1 MAFKTVD
8 SNNIRDFK
16 NFTLNEFKCKCG
28 GKYCSGFP
36 VGFSY
41 ELASQLQNIR
51 NHFGRA
57 VIITSAVR
65 CNQHN
70 KNVGGVAKSKHKE
83 GRAVDFYVKGVS
95 YNTLKNYVSSL
106 PHKNYYYNISGS
118 VMHYDINPPE
128 YVEKYNLTRLLTT
141 KKSKGK
147 WVCGSK
153 GNDVKELQKELQ
165 RRGYNIGK
173 DGIDGKFGNDTR
185 NAVIKFQ
192 KDNRLSTDGKV
203 GKNTAHALGWTYKG
217 K

>member
-83 GRAVDFYVKGVS
+83 GRAVDFYVKGIS

-128 YVEKYNLTRLLTT
+128 YVEKYNLTRLL
-141 KKSKGK
+141 KKGR
-147 WVCGSK
+147 K
-153 GNDVKELQKELQ
+153 GNDVKELQKAL
-165 RRGYNIGK
+165 GGLSV
-173 DGIDGKFGNDTR
+173 DGIFGNNTLSK
-185 NAVIKFQ
+185 VKSYQ
-192 KDNRLSTDGKV
+192 KSHKLSVDGVV
-203 GKNTAHALGWTYKG
+203 GKNTAHALGWTFKR